1 LSDPALNCYQSE
13 LDLLAA
19 RGLSDEGCA
28 ARLTEAY
35 LDGKPR
41 KQGKRYIS
49 QRERDRQ
56 FWSLDFWRDC
66 SPVIWNTQ
74 NFELALSRYLAQEV
88 VAAPDLLNRIA
99 QSTPEVVHCA
109 ARHSRLVLN
118 PTSPRR
124 SELEAAA
131 SLHPVIHE
139 LCQVL
144 LLLEKA
150 HIQRQSLL
158 RNLQTTFDDA
168 SPFDLLFL
176 SSLYAFK
183 HLIPRSL
190 GVPGAESSHS
200 DQVLWDAVNDLL
212 IWKMRTCPEAALR
225 LDDQKIGS
233 SMAAYVRP
241 LLFGDAGEEAA
252 LDEFSRF
259 ESLMEAQIE
268 LNEFES
274 RSADA
279 FSYDDSIQFV
289 REGARLEIQ
298 EIDAAACRK
307 WETDGR
313 KLELLH
319 GYWFYRALDEFAQ
332 SELASLQIGTAE
344 NHEANQLA
352 WISALRAKLQLREVY
367 GVSEQTTLDSG
378 TKVPVFQTMLGLE
391 LMSAHFLKD
400 HLVRYTTLLA
410 AKGDWRL
417 ALRDLAF
424 EGLLNGMQ
432 IRFPLTWSDRD
443 AKIKNITGW
452 TVSPDQPGGSAR
464 TASAILDF
472 WSFDMQEVAA
482 RLRADQSGPKPAL
495 NERPVLKF
503 GGTYVQLPW
512 VVGVQN
518 RSTAVINNL
527 RRLGADRAERKAE
540 TQVIEENIASLL
552 RSRGFCVVL
561 NWNPPE
567 PWRDAGE
574 VDVIASRD
582 GHLFVMEVKSTFVRR
597 SMRDAWLHATS
608 TLRKAG
614 RQVEK
619 KLHAVRAAMASGLLT
634 EQLGLAGPVTP
645 SQIHGWIVDTSIE
658 CDHELFNGYL
668 KISLE
673 EVLIALRDDAQLL
686 SDPDGLL
693 GQTPS
698 GTDGS
703 RGTSTLYPEGF
714 SAGRFVEIIQSAGV
728 WEQLMKEPD

>member
-1 LSDPALNCYQSE
+1 MNCYQNE

-19 RGLSDEGCA
+19 HGLSVEACA
-28 ARLTEAY
+28 AHLTETY

-41 KQGKRYIS
+41 KQGKRNIS

-56 FWSLDFWRDC
+56 FWGLSFWRAC
-66 SPVIWNTQ
+66 SPENWTTH
-74 NFELALSRYLAQEV
+74 NFELALTRYLAQEA
-88 VAAPDLLNRIA
+88 VAAPDLLDLIA
-99 QSTPEVVHCA
+99 QSTPEVVHRA

-124 SELEAAA
+124 TELESAA
-131 SLHPVIHE
+131 SLSPVIYE

-144 LLLEKA
+144 LIFEKA
-150 HIQRQSLL
+150 HIERQSLL

-183 HLIPRSL
+183 HLIPKSL
-190 GVPGAESSHS
+190 GVPGAEGSHS
-200 DQVLWDAVNDLL
+200 DQVVWNAVNDLL
-212 IWKMRTCPEAALR
+212 IWKLRTCPEAALR

-233 SMAAYVRP
+233 SLAAYMRP

-252 LDEFSRF
+252 LDDFRRF

-274 RSADA
+274 CSADA
-279 FSYDDSIQFV
+279 FSYDDGIQFV
-289 REGARLEIQ
+289 RDGARLEIQ
-298 EIDAAACRK
+298 EINTAARRK

-319 GYWFYRALDEFAQ
+319 GYWFHRALDEFAQ
-332 SELASLQIGTAE
+332 SELVSLQIGTAE

-352 WISALRAKLQLREVY
+352 FISALRAKLQLREVY
-367 GVSEQTTLDSG
+367 GVSGQTTLDSG

-410 AKGDWRL
+410 AKGDWRM

-443 AKIKNITGW
+443 AKIRNITGW
-452 TVSPDQPGGSAR
+452 TVSPDHPAGSAC

-495 NERPVLKF
+495 NERPVLQF
-503 GGTYVQLPW
+503 GSTYVQLPW
-512 VVGVQN
+512 IVGVQN

-527 RRLGADRAERKAE
+527 RRLGADRAERKLE
-540 TQVIEENIASLL
+540 TQLIEENLASLL
-552 RSRGFCVVL
+552 QSRGFCVVL

-574 VDVIASRD
+574 VDVIAARD
-582 GHLFVMEVKSTFVRR
+582 GHLFVLEVKSTFVRR

-619 KLHAVRAAMASGLLT
+619 KLQAVCAVMESGQLT
-634 EQLGLAGPVTP
+634 EQLGMAGPATP

-668 KISLE
+668 KVSLE

-693 GQTPS
+693 GENPHKADS
-698 GTDGS
+698 S
-703 RGTSTLYPEGF
+703 RGKGTLYPEGF
-714 SAGRFVEIIQSAGV
+714 SAGRFVETVQSAGV
-728 WEQLMKEPD
+728 WTQLINAPD